1 MPLVHLNDVYADA
14 NKNYYAI
21 GQFNVSNLE
30 FTQAVIESADELN
43 SPVIL
48 GVSISGVSY
57 AGAENLVQLVKAMA
71 NKISAPVALH
81 LDHGTS
87 FDEVVNCIQAGFT
100 SVMIDG
106 SHHSLDDNIKL
117 TKKVSDFAHKYN
129 VTVEAELGR
138 LGGIEDDIKV
148 DAKDA
153 FLTDPDEALRF
164 MEESGCDSLAIAVGT
179 SHGAY
184 KFKNKAKLD
193 FERIKVIKNMLNIP
207 LVLHGA
213 SGVPQNLISK
223 LKEFGGVIANAKG
236 VPDEAYKQSIESGIN
251 KINIDTDLRLAFT
264 ASIRETLTNQPELFD
279 PRKILGP
286 TREALKEIIKQKIQ
300 LFGSANKSNNIQ
312 IDEKKKNECYA

>member
-1 MPLVHLNDVYADA
+1 MPLVHLNDVYTDA

-48 GVSISGVSY
+48 GVSTSGVSY

-71 NKISAPVALH
+71 NKINVPVALH

-138 LGGIEDDIKV
+138 LGGIEDNIKV

-164 MEESGCDSLAIAVGT
+164 MKESGCDSLAIAVGT

-193 FERIKVIKNMLNIP
+193 FERIKVIKEMLNIP

-223 LKEFGGVIANAKG
+223 LKEFGGTIADAKG
-236 VPDEAYKQSIESGIN
+236 VPDEAYQQAIKNGIN